1 MLKTQLAIAI
11 NFISSKGNDEECV
24 MHSKSYNT
32 EFIIYDSADEVI
44 EIFFQSLLS
53 RFGLDS
59 KHKW

>member
-32 EFIIYDSADEVI
+32 EFMIYDNADEVI
-44 EIFFQSLLS
+44 EKIFQSLLS
-53 RFGLDS
+53 RFGLDW
-59 KHKW
+59 KHK

>member
-32 EFIIYDSADEVI
+32 EFMIYDNADEVI
-44 EIFFQSLLS
+44 FFNH
-53 RFGLDS
+53 FFLDLD
-59 KHKW
+59 WIGNINERQ